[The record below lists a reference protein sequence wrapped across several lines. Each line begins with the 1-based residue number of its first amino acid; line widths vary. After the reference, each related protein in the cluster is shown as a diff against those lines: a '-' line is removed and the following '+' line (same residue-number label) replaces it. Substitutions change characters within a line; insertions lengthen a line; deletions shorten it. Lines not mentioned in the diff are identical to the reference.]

1 VRFVIVDREGFSSLR
16 LGLELAAALHKL
28 YPGKLD
34 FEANYRL
41 IGNRSV
47 LQAIAAGEDPRT
59 LEPRL
64 QETVRDFLAL
74 RARYLLY
81 P

>member
-1 VRFVIVDREGFSSLR
+1 MIVDREGFSSVR
-16 LGLELAAALHKL
+16 LGLEIAAALHKL
-28 YPGKLD
+28 YPDRID

-41 IGNRSV
+41 IGSRAV
-47 LQAIAAGEDPRT
+47 IDALKKGEDPRT

-64 QETVRDFLAL
+64 QEQLRTFLEVRS
-74 RARYLLY
+74 RYLLY